1 MADRD
6 QIDKTID
13 AYLASFTAL
22 DRDAW
27 LACFGPDA
35 WIEDPIGS
43 ELRRGRDGI
52 AAFWDEIHVIPDSI
66 ELWVT
71 GPRVIVGHEAVLN
84 LEARPSLG
92 GDTYALD
99 VVDVITFDDDARIT
113 SFRAFYESGSLRP
126 LYR

>member
-1 MADRD
+1 
-6 QIDKTID
+6 
-13 AYLASFTAL
+13 
-22 DRDAW
+22 
-27 LACFGPDA
+27 
-35 WIEDPIGS
+35 
-43 ELRRGRDGI
+43 
-52 AAFWDEIHVIPDSI
+52 
-66 ELWVT
+66 VT

-99 VVDVITFDDDARIT
+99 VVDVATFDDDARIT